1 MDVGHWTKGAK
12 PMRYLVC
19 LTAMF
24 FATSANAAINYNASK
39 SNTVHKTY
47 NSSHSNTR
55 AKAKAKSY
63 NASHSNKGTVT
74 LVK

>member
-1 MDVGHWTKGAK
+1 
-12 PMRYLVC
+12 MRYFVC
-19 LTAMF
+19 LIAML
-24 FATSANAAINYNASK
+24 FATSADATINYNASK

-47 NSSHSNTR
+47 NSSHSNARTR
-55 AKAKAKSY
+55 AKTY

>member
-1 MDVGHWTKGAK
+1 
-12 PMRYLVC
+12 MRLLVC

-55 AKAKAKSY
+55 AKAKSY

-74 LVK
+74 PVK

>member
-1 MDVGHWTKGAK
+1 
-12 PMRYLVC
+12 MRVLVC

-24 FATSANAAINYNASK
+24 FATGASATINYNASK

-47 NSSHSNTR
+47 NSSHSNT
-55 AKAKAKSY
+55 KAKTY
-63 NASHSNKGTVT
+63 NASHSNKGAAHSNKGTVS